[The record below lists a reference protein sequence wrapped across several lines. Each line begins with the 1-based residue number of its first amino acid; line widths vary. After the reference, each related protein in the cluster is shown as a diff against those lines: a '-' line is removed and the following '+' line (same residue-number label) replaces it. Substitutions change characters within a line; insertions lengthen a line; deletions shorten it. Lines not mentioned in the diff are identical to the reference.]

1 MKGIKMSRDSFSVNS
16 TPYEEK
22 CAQVGEDNYR
32 RKAMVECVAYINQ
45 LHRLFPE
52 AKSHGI
58 EFNMKWYSHDFG
70 SYAEVEL
77 YFDESDDY
85 AYHIDKNLPSNWD
98 EKALSEIAFG
108 KELWSVSK

>member
-16 TPYEEK
+16 VPYEEE

-45 LHRLFPE
+45 LQRLFPE

-58 EFNMKWYSHDFG
+58 EFNMKWHSHDFG

>member
-1 MKGIKMSRDSFSVNS
+1 MSRDSFSVNS

-52 AKSHGI
+52 AKSHGDETRRLPADGSERKAARRPRAGGVLQHAGLFPRRVRSSGAA
-58 EFNMKWYSHDFG
+58 EFVAG
-70 SYAEVEL
+70 
-77 YFDESDDY
+77 
-85 AYHIDKNLPSNWD
+85 
-98 EKALSEIAFG
+98 
-108 KELWSVSK
+108 